1 MLILPEGPFTLFLL
15 GSIYHRNHHRV
26 CQPDQLG

>member
-1 MLILPEGPFTLFLL
+1 MLILLKDLLLFILL